1 MEIIDWI
8 KKWYLNH
15 CDGDWEHNYGITIQ
29 TIDNPGWE
37 VMIDLKE
44 TEHEDLI
51 CDNHLQVNSDNDWYS
66 YKIENSK
73 FIAYGD
79 PEKLDTILIKFKELI
94 DNF

>member
-1 MEIIDWI
+1 MLSGVLPQL
-8 KKWYLNH
+8 KYWYTFQLKF
-15 CDGDWEHNYGITIQ
+15 T
-29 TIDNPGWE
+29 PGWE

-51 CDNHLQVNSDNDWYS
+51 CDNHLKANSDNDWYS

-79 PEKLDTILIKFKELI
+79 PEKLDTILMKFKELI
-94 DNF
+94 DNL